1 MTYSVTKA
9 GPYFASGEIRFSA
22 LRDTFRGS
30 GTTIAASE
38 LKRNTTLTTEQTD
51 PVVPDATENASISSA
66 SNLALS
72 QFRNSIKYYFITQS
86 DTNEDVAVTA
96 LPWNGNLDKT
106 IRKILYVTGTIGA
119 TTSSSNALSLT
130 SSAYNLT
137 MNVSGNILGYGGAPG
152 GGGAAGSQA
161 CGVNPGTNAGPGGN
175 GSPGTDAIS
184 ITSSGRVIV
193 NIEATGKVYGGGGGG
208 RGGDG
213 GRNGA
218 DSVCSY
224 YTYYYTGYVC
234 ASVPGCGS
242 DVQLAIENGG
252 GCNCVTS
259 GKGKKASTVCYNAIY
274 RSYCRR
280 ETFYQVCGG
289 AGGSGGNGATG
300 RGYNNLGGALN
311 GAGGAGGQVASCPDP
326 NVGYAAGGVGNTG
339 GTGDSGGNG
348 GDWGE
353 DGGGPGGA
361 AGRAIRGSVFS
372 VTGSISSENIRGIYN

>member
-106 IRKILYVTGTIGA
+106 IRKILYVTGVIGA

-161 CGVNPGTNAGPGGN
+161 CGVNPGTNAGAGGN